1 MAWGARGAVWGG
13 PDRRAARR
21 GRACPGDA
29 HTPGIRSARDAGRHA
44 GATRAR
50 AACPRGRLAVRVMGG
65 MRQASEVLAR
75 RRPACEQVESM
86 LDA

>member
-29 HTPGIRSARDAGRHA
+29 HTPAASEVQGMPGDTP
-44 GATRAR
+44 TRAR